1 MSWFDDLLNDSTANK
16 LLNLG
21 ISTGV
26 EYFGLNDPKGIE
38 KQGYQ
43 EPVPEYDFVQER
55 VPGTY
60 DPNRR
65 PGSAGQRYFTQGRYV
80 PRDSDVGTQYRQ
92 FLPQELTATGLA
104 SLNQSNP
111 ARQARA
117 YGSAPRM
124 ENMKGIGQAPYIPVK
139 PPYMPSPQLPRNP
152 PSKVGDGE
160 MGEVE
165 RWIENEKMMN
175 MPPMPI
181 NPPPY
186 VNFNV
191 PGNPPGG
198 VQQPGFISKGYA
210 RGGVAALERD
220 KYIAGTTDGMADEVP
235 AKIDGVQDAALSDGE
250 FVVASDVVSHLGNGN
265 SEAGAKVLY
274 DMMERIRKAR
284 TGTKKQGKKI
294 NPRKMLPA

>member
-21 ISTGV
+21 ISTGI
-26 EYFGLNDPKGIE
+26 EYFGLNDPKGID

-65 PGSAGQRYFTQGRYV
+65 PGSAGQRYFTQGQYV
-80 PRDSDVGTQYRQ
+80 PRGSQPGP
-92 FLPQELTATGLA
+92 LSAIGLA

-117 YGSAPRM
+117 YGLAPRM
-124 ENMKGIGQAPYIPVK
+124 AGKGQVPFK
-139 PPYMPSPQLPRNP
+139 
-152 PSKVGDGE
+152 
-160 MGEVE
+160 
-165 RWIENEKMMN
+165 
-175 MPPMPI
+175 

-186 VNFNV
+186 VNYNM

-198 VQQPGFISKGYA
+198 IQQPGFISKGFA
-210 RGGVAALERD
+210 RGGVAAVERD
-220 KYIAGTTDGMADEVP
+220 KYIAGDTDGMADKVP
-235 AKIDGVQDAALSDGE
+235 ATVDGVQRAALSDGE
-250 FVVASDVVSHLGNGN
+250 FVVSADVVSHLGNGN
-265 SEAGAKVLY
+265 SEAGAEVLY
-274 DMMERIRKAR
+274 DMMDRVRKAR

-294 NPRKMLPA
+294 IPRKMLPA

>member
-1 MSWFDDLLNDSTANK
+1 MSWFDDLLESGTADK

-21 ISTGV
+21 ISTGI
-26 EYFGLNDPKGIE
+26 EYFGLNDPKGID

-80 PRDSDVGTQYRQ
+80 PRGSQ
-92 FLPQELTATGLA
+92 PAALTATGLA

-111 ARQARA
+111 ARQARS
-117 YGSAPRM
+117 YGLVNHP
-124 ENMKGIGQAPYIPVK
+124 KGAGQVPYIPAK

-152 PSKVGDGE
+152 P
-160 MGEVE
+160 
-165 RWIENEKMMN
+165 
-175 MPPMPI
+175 
-181 NPPPY
+181 PY
-186 VNFNV
+186 VNYNM

-198 VQQPGFISKGYA
+198 IQQPGFISKGFA
-210 RGGVAALERD
+210 RGGVAAVERD
-220 KYIAGTTDGMADEVP
+220 KYIAGDTDGMADKVP
-235 AKIDGVQDAALSDGE
+235 ATVDGVQRAALSDGE
-250 FVVASDVVSHLGNGN
+250 FVVPADVVSHLGNGN
-265 SEAGAKVLY
+265 SEAGAEVLY
-274 DMMERIRKAR
+274 DMMDRVRKAR

>member
-1 MSWFDDLLNDSTANK
+1 MSWFDDLLESGTADK

-21 ISTGV
+21 ISTGI
-26 EYFGLNDPKGIE
+26 EYFGLNDPKGID

-80 PRDSDVGTQYRQ
+80 PRGSQ
-92 FLPQELTATGLA
+92 PAALTATGLA

-111 ARQARA
+111 ARQARS
-117 YGSAPRM
+117 YGLAPRM
-124 ENMKGIGQAPYIPVK
+124 AGKGQV
-139 PPYMPSPQLPRNP
+139 PYMPSPQLP
-152 PSKVGDGE
+152 K
-160 MGEVE
+160 
-165 RWIENEKMMN
+165 
-175 MPPMPI
+175 

-186 VNFNV
+186 VNYNM
-191 PGNPPGG
+191 PGSSPGG
-198 VQQPGFISKGYA
+198 IQQPGFISKGFA
-210 RGGVAALERD
+210 RGGVAALESDR
-220 KYIAGTTDGMADEVP
+220 YLSGATDGMADKVP
-235 AKIDGVQDAALSDGE
+235 ATVDGVQPAALSDGE
-250 FVVASDVVSHLGNGN
+250 FVVSSDVVSHLGNGN
-265 SEAGAKVLY
+265 SEAGAKALY
-274 DMMERIRKAR
+274 AMMERVRKAR

>member
-1 MSWFDDLLNDSTANK
+1 MSWFDDLLESGTADK

-21 ISTGV
+21 INTGI
-26 EYFGLNDPKGIE
+26 EYFGLNDPKGID

-43 EPVPEYDFVQER
+43 EPVPQYDFVQER

-80 PRDSDVGTQYRQ
+80 PRGSQPGPLSAV
-92 FLPQELTATGLA
+92 GLA

-111 ARQARA
+111 ARQARS
-117 YGSAPRM
+117 YGSAP
-124 ENMKGIGQAPYIPVK
+124 
-139 PPYMPSPQLPRNP
+139 
-152 PSKVGDGE
+152 
-160 MGEVE
+160 
-165 RWIENEKMMN
+165 
-175 MPPMPI
+175 
-181 NPPPY
+181 PY
-186 VNFNV
+186 VNYNM

-198 VQQPGFISKGYA
+198 VQQPGFISKGFA

-220 KYIAGTTDGMADEVP
+220 KYIAGDTDGMADKVP
-235 AKIDGVQDAALSDGE
+235 ATVDGVQPAALSDGE
-250 FVVASDVVSHLGNGN
+250 FVIPADVVSHLGNGN

-294 NPRKMLPA
+294 DPRKMLPV

>member
-21 ISTGV
+21 ISTGI
-26 EYFGLNDPKGIE
+26 EYFGLNDPKGID

-65 PGSAGQRYFTQGRYV
+65 PGSAGQRYFTQGRYA
-80 PRDSDVGTQYRQ
+80 PRGSQPGA
-92 FLPQELTATGLA
+92 LTAMGLA

-111 ARQARA
+111 ARQARS
-117 YGSAPRM
+117 YGLAPRM
-124 ENMKGIGQAPYIPVK
+124 EGIMAGKGQVPYIPK
-139 PPYMPSPQLPRNP
+139 NMPSPQLPKNP
-152 PSKVGDGE
+152 PS
-160 MGEVE
+160 
-165 RWIENEKMMN
+165 
-175 MPPMPI
+175 
-181 NPPPY
+181 Y
-186 VNFNV
+186 VNYNM

-198 VQQPGFISKGYA
+198 IQQPGFVSQPGFA
-210 RGGVAALERD
+210 RGGVAALESDR
-220 KYIAGTTDGMADEVP
+220 YLSGATDGMADEVS

-250 FVVASDVVSHLGNGN
+250 FVIPADVVSHLGNGN
-265 SEAGAKVLY
+265 SEAGAKALY
-274 DMMERIRKAR
+274 AMMEKIRKVR
-284 TGTKKQGKKI
+284 TGTKRQGPKI

>member
-1 MSWFDDLLNDSTANK
+1 MSWFDDLLQSGTADK

-43 EPVPEYDFVQER
+43 EPVPQYDFVQER

-65 PGSAGQRYFTQGRYV
+65 PGSAGQRYFTQGQYV

-111 ARQARA
+111 ARQARS
-117 YGSAPRM
+117 YGLAPRM
-124 ENMKGIGQAPYIPVK
+124 KGIMAGKGQAPYIPVK

-152 PSKVGDGE
+152 QDGE
-160 MGEVE
+160 MGQVE
-165 RWIENEKMMN
+165 RWIENEKML
-175 MPPMPI
+175 

-198 VQQPGFISKGYA
+198 IQQPGFISQGYA
-210 RGGVAALERD
+210 TGGVAALERD
-220 KYIAGTTDGMADEVP
+220 KYIAGDTDGMADEVS
-235 AKIDGVQDAALSDGE
+235 AEIDGVQPAALSDGE
-250 FVVASDVVSHLGNGN
+250 FVIPADVVSHLGNGN
-265 SEAGAKVLY
+265 SEAGAKALY
-274 DMMERIRKAR
+274 AMMEKIRKAR

-294 NPRKMLPA
+294 DPRKMLPA

>member
-1 MSWFDDLLNDSTANK
+1 MSWFDDLLESGTADK

-21 ISTGV
+21 ISTGI
-26 EYFGLNDPKGIE
+26 EYFGLNDPKGID

-65 PGSAGQRYFTQGRYV
+65 PGSAGQRYFTQGRYA
-80 PRDSDVGTQYRQ
+80 PRGSQPGP
-92 FLPQELTATGLA
+92 LSAIGLA

-111 ARQARA
+111 ARQARS
-117 YGSAPRM
+117 YGLAPRM
-124 ENMKGIGQAPYIPVK
+124 AGKGQVPFK
-139 PPYMPSPQLPRNP
+139 
-152 PSKVGDGE
+152 
-160 MGEVE
+160 
-165 RWIENEKMMN
+165 
-175 MPPMPI
+175 

-186 VNFNV
+186 VNYNM

-198 VQQPGFISKGYA
+198 IQQPGFISKGFA
-210 RGGVAALERD
+210 RGGVAAVERD
-220 KYIAGTTDGMADEVP
+220 KYIAGDTDGMADKVP
-235 AKIDGVQDAALSDGE
+235 ATVDGVQRAALSDGE
-250 FVVASDVVSHLGNGN
+250 FVVSADVVSHLGNGN
-265 SEAGAKVLY
+265 SEAGAEVLY
-274 DMMERIRKAR
+274 DMMDRVRKAR

>member
-1 MSWFDDLLNDSTANK
+1 MSWFDDLLDDGTANK

-21 ISTGV
+21 ISTGI
-26 EYFGLNDPKGIE
+26 EYFGLNDPKGMD

-43 EPVPEYDFVQER
+43 EPVPQYDFVQER

-65 PGSAGQRYFTQGRYV
+65 PGSAGQRYFTQGRYA
-80 PRDSDVGTQYRQ
+80 PRGSQPG
-92 FLPQELTATGLA
+92 PLTAAGLA

-111 ARQARA
+111 ARQTRA
-117 YGSAPRM
+117 YGT
-124 ENMKGIGQAPYIPVK
+124 PVTT
-139 PPYMPSPQLPRNP
+139 L
-152 PSKVGDGE
+152 
-160 MGEVE
+160 
-165 RWIENEKMMN
+165 
-175 MPPMPI
+175 
-181 NPPPY
+181 
-186 VNFNV
+186 
-191 PGNPPGG
+191 
-198 VQQPGFISKGYA
+198 A
-210 RGGVAALERD
+210 RGGIAALERD
-220 KYIAGTTDGMADEVP
+220 KYIAGATDGMADEVP